1 MVTFEASKD
10 GPDLPLHVAY
20 CHDPLELRRRLASRR
35 GRDLKF
41 LTSKLGI
48 DHGKEFLKETM
59 TIFDLRDY
67 DVNKKGEGG
76 GEGGE
81 QKSKNPNSN
90 MDDQEGGI

>member
-1 MVTFEASKD
+1 MVTLEASKD